1 MPTRDPVRCTFC
13 DDLAIGFGF
22 IQPPMCQRHYE
33 VARLML
39 LLERTPSGVTL
50 PAMERLLVQV
60 TAAAPAEAIQV
71 TFNELPRLVWDL
83 LQNCERLF

>member
-1 MPTRDPVRCTFC
+1 MPTRCTFC

-39 LLERTPSGVTL
+39 LLEGTPQGVTL
-50 PAMERLLVQV
+50 PAMERVLTQV
-60 TAAAPAEAIQV
+60 AEAAPPEAVQV
-71 TFNELPRLVWDL
+71 TFNELPHLMWDL

>member
-1 MPTRDPVRCTFC
+1 MPRDDIQCTFC
-13 DDLAIGFGF
+13 DDLAVGLPF

-39 LLERTPSGVTL
+39 LLERTPSGVSL

-60 TAAAPAEAIQV
+60 AAAAPAGAVQV
-71 TFNELPRLVWDL
+71 ASDQLPQLVWDL
-83 LQNCERLF
+83 LQNCERLI